1 MTKFIN
7 IVKSFTAD
15 ETGAVA
21 SEYAVLLVL
30 IAAALVTAV
39 LLLSGAI
46 TGAMDRVRDVILTCG
61 GGGC

>member
-1 MTKFIN
+1 MTKFVN

-15 ETGAVA
+15 ESGAVS

-39 LLLSGAI
+39 YFLSTAISAAMNNVGSIINNGA
-46 TGAMDRVRDVILTCG
+46 TGL
-61 GGGC
+61 

>member
-1 MTKFIN
+1 MTKFVN

-15 ETGAVA
+15 ESGAVS

-39 LLLSGAI
+39 IFLSTAI
-46 TGAMDRVRDVILTCG
+46 QGAMNAVADVINTG
-61 GGGC
+61 VAPPV

>member
-15 ETGAVA
+15 ESGAVS

-30 IAAALVTAV
+30 IALGLIIAVGLLTAAIGGSMNRVSTCLTSV
-39 LLLSGAI
+39 GA
-46 TGAMDRVRDVILTCG
+46 TC
-61 GGGC
+61 

>member
-30 IAAALVTAV
+30 IAAVLVLAVGALED
-39 LLLSGAI
+39 AI
-46 TGAMDRVRDVILTCG
+46 TAALNHVAGIITG
-61 GGGC
+61 GIAS